1 MFDFKIS
8 KKQQSLLAASF
19 TLMSALY
26 VTPASAVVDPVI
38 LTFSTVGDSRQDPL
52 KPDPSLKKTDMIGVG
67 NCQVPYAI
75 SNGATPPV
83 YNNTGTTPNPGLS
96 GQDCKWLQNSTALSR
111 IMRTI
116 QAQKSQLLFFNGE
129 MIMG

>member
-38 LTFSTVGDSRQDPL
+38 LTFSTVGDSIVERL
-52 KPDPSLKKTDMIGVG
+52 TREL
-67 NCQVPYAI
+67 
-75 SNGATPPV
+75 
-83 YNNTGTTPNPGLS
+83 
-96 GQDCKWLQNSTALSR
+96 
-111 IMRTI
+111 
-116 QAQKSQLLFFNGE
+116 E
-129 MIMG
+129 